1 MQKFCIFLLKLFGWN
16 YELSIEIPDK
26 SVICIAPHTS
36 NWDYVVGILFYE
48 SAIGGAPH
56 VLMKKEL
63 FLFPFSR
70 LFKYMGGIPVDRKK
84 KTSISEQM
92 VELFNSEKQFHLAV
106 SPEGTRKRN
115 TQWKT
120 GFYYIA
126 LNASVPITLAF
137 IDYSKKEVGVK
148 KIFYP
153 TGDIKSDIEEIKN
166 YYKDVQAK
174 HPEKFAIR

>member
-1 MQKFCIFLLKLFGWN
+1 MQKLCIFLLKLFGWN
-16 YELSIEIPDK
+16 YVLSIEIPEK
-26 SVICIAPHTS
+26 SVICVAPHTS
-36 NWDYVVGILFYE
+36 NWDYVVGILFYK
-48 SAIGGAPH
+48 SVIGGTPH

-63 FLFPFSR
+63 FIFPFNR
-70 LFKYMGGIPVDRKK
+70 LFKSMGGIPIDRNK
-84 KTSISEQM
+84 KTSVSDQM
-92 VELFNSEKQFHLAV
+92 VELFPSENRFHLAIA
-106 SPEGTRKRN
+106 PEGTRKRN

-126 LNASVPITLAF
+126 MDAGVPITLAS

-153 TGDIKSDIEEIKN
+153 TGDVKSDIEEIKN

-174 HPEKFAIR
+174 YPEKFAIK